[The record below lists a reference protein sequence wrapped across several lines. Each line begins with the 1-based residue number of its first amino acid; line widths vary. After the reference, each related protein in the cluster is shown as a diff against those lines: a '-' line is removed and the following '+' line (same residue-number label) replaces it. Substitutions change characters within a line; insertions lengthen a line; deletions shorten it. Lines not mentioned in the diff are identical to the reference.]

1 MKAKRILSVVL
12 SITLLFGVISMLSCC
27 QSVGTTYYI
36 SFSEGND
43 ENAGTSKGQAWKTF
57 KNVAELVLGEGD
69 KIALKRGDVW
79 NERLTVRGKGSEAHP
94 AVIGAYG
101 DKKADKPMIKLTG
114 NRNDIGIVVTDVSAT
129 GEKIVDIGNIVIEDI
144 AVSTANVGLYVRPCI
159 KDGDGLIIRNL
170 EFYDILCD
178 ETLKRM
184 GPNCTMDE
192 WYEFLKE
199 VQGDLPLVNTNKGT
213 ISATG
218 GGAGEFQYSIAI
230 AVGKRGHLNGYKNI
244 EIYDNIMYNC
254 ITGIEIYDVD
264 KVNVYNNIVTGSFAG
279 IVRASRVNHAKIY
292 NNRILGGSE
301 KYTFFGGT
309 CGGYAAICEDIDVY
323 NNEFAYV
330 YNLGQNDGTGFD
342 YEAYCKNATLT
353 DNVFHHNDAGGI
365 LIMANENTQHENVL
379 VADNLFYTNII
390 NPRNSAYC
398 YDILFMNKGDK
409 NLTFKDLFFYTPFRA
424 NKMRTH
430 YYGSA
435 QNQIGGTIIE
445 EDTIVKATTDD
456 YRTRFSFNKD
466 GNGEGFS
473 AVNGSF
479 NVSGGKGIITAD
491 GKNGAVK
498 LDIPQ
503 NGFAYN
509 NFLAYVVNDAKGTIY
524 CQYEDSDG
532 TVKQSA
538 KVKVNG
544 AGGYMIPLS
553 DGIINGFIKNFT
565 LIWQPASSNGALE
578 MDFAQFTPDITVSA
592 KKTGD
597 KQFTLTFGGK
607 CVPMLALSPEKEN
620 ISIGGYTV
628 ESIERK
634 GYNQLIVNVS
644 ESAGKASG
652 LEINVKGD
660 LFLEYF
666 ADMINGFDVER
677 YPADDAKLLGCAA
690 QYYYLN
696 GGITL
701 IS

>member
-1 MKAKRILSVVL
+1 MKIKKILSVML
-12 SITLLFGVISMLSCC
+12 SVTLLFGVISMLSACK
-27 QSVGTTYYI
+27 SVGTTYYV

-43 ENAGTSKGQAWKTF
+43 ENSGTSKNQAWKTF

-79 NERLTVRGKGSEAHP
+79 NERLTVRGHGSEEYP

-101 DKKADKPMIKLTG
+101 DKKADKPMIKLNG
-114 NRNDIGIVVTDVSAT
+114 ERDDIGIVVTDVSAT
-129 GEKIVDIGNIVIEDI
+129 GEAIVDIGNIVIEDI
-144 AVSTANVGLYVRPCI
+144 AVSTANVGLYVRPCV
-159 KDGDGLIIRNL
+159 KDGDGLVIRNL

-184 GPNCTMDE
+184 GPGCTMDE
-192 WYEFLKE
+192 WYAFLKE
-199 VQGDLPLVNTNKGT
+199 VQGDLPLVNTNTGT

-230 AVGKRGHLNGYKNI
+230 SVGKRGHLNGYKNI

-264 KVNVYNNIVTGSFAG
+264 KVNVHNNIVTGSFAG
-279 IVRASRVNHAKIY
+279 IVRASRVNQAKIY
-292 NNRILGGSE
+292 NNRILGGSD

-309 CGGYAAICEDIDVY
+309 CGGYAAICTDIDVY
-323 NNEFAYV
+323 NNEFSYV

-353 DNVFHHNDAGGI
+353 GNVFHHNDAGGI

-390 NPRNSAYC
+390 NPRNNGYV

-424 NKMRTH
+424 NGMRTH
-430 YYGSA
+430 YYGSV
-435 QNQIGGTIIE
+435 QNQKGGTIIE

-466 GNGEGFS
+466 GYGEGFGVVS
-473 AVNGSF
+473 GSF
-479 NVSGGKGIITAD
+479 TVAGGKGIITAE
-491 GKNGAVK
+491 GKKGVVK
-498 LDIPQ
+498 LDLPQ

-509 NFLAYVVNDAKGTIY
+509 NFLAYVANNAKGTLH
-524 CQYEDSDG
+524 CEYEDSDG
-532 TVKQSA
+532 VKQSA

-544 AGGYMIPLS
+544 AGGYIIPLANE
-553 DGIINGFIKNFT
+553 IINGFIKNFT
-565 LIWQPASSNGALE
+565 LVWTPSSANAALE

-592 KKTGD
+592 EKTGENE
-597 KQFTLTFGGK
+597 FTLTFGGK

-620 ISIGGYTV
+620 ISINGYTV
-628 ESIERK
+628 TGVERN
-634 GYNQLIVNVS
+634 GYNKLKVNVA
-644 ESAGKASG
+644 EKAGKASG
-652 LEINVKGD
+652 LEITVKGD

-677 YPADDAKLLGCAA
+677 YPADDAKLLGTST

-701 IS
+701 RS